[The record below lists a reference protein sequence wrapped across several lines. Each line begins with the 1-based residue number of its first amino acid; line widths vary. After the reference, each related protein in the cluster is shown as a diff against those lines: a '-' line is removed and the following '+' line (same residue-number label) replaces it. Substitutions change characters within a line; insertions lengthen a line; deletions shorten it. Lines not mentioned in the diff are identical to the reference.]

1 MQAVCRIAAGEIAT
15 LQPTEA
21 ATARF
26 NRAFRRATEG
36 TVWLTGCR
44 NWYLDRNG
52 VPDVWPWT
60 IARFRAEL
68 RRPDLADYEVT
79 PGDAVAAVPNVG
91 VAASWPSRIVQVV
104 MRRFIAPQLN
114 LAHGVAPFRRTLGLL
129 AAVPPCPPP
138 RGFAR
143 RPAMLGGVPGEWL
156 RRRDRQAADAP
167 ILLHFHGG
175 GFVAGTSRLGRRI
188 VAR

>member
-1 MQAVCRIAAGEIAT
+1 FSIIPIAEIQADYIMQAVRRIAAGEIAT

-79 PGDAVAAVPNVG
+79 PGDAVATVPNVG
-91 VAASWPSRIVQVV
+91 VAASWPSRIVQAV
-104 MRRFIAPQLN
+104 MRRLIAPRLS
-114 LAHGVAPFRRTLGLL
+114 LAHGVAPFRRTLGL
-129 AAVPPCPPP
+129 
-138 RGFAR
+138 
-143 RPAMLGGVPGEWL
+143 
-156 RRRDRQAADAP
+156 
-167 ILLHFHGG
+167 
-175 GFVAGTSRLGRRI
+175 
-188 VAR
+188 